1 MYWQDV
7 EKLVRI
13 CATVMGNRVL
23 TPPKAKQNHR
33 QMSCAACRPQA
44 PGTESGDSN
53 RHLHSSVRGSGS
65 HSSDGANARQFT
77 QRRADETM
85 LNVTQL
91 SRERDLGSWEIN
103 QTQKDN
109 V

>member
-44 PGTESGDSN
+44 PGTRVGTPTDTCTAVFGAAAATVVMGPMPV
-53 RHLHSSVRGSGS
+53 SSP
-65 HSSDGANARQFT
+65 
-77 QRRADETM
+77 
-85 LNVTQL
+85 
-91 SRERDLGSWEIN
+91 REERMRPC
-103 QTQKDN
+103 
-109 V
+109 